1 MIDATPSYRCKISV
15 GNTRGSLRLG
25 MRRFQVE
32 VLEMSRDS
40 FFVRV
45 PIAIA
50 RKVAVGSKSKLLY
63 QEMLWSV
70 LCTNKWIG
78 QSNQVDLEFKQ
89 LEELTPPKMRKAPLS
104 GQARQVAAIGQTDP
118 TLPVAMLGAFIIIVL
133 ILPAWGGQ
141 WGTSERMCSAV
152 STTWTAL
159 SELVTGRR

>member
-25 MRRFQVE
+25 RRRVQVE
-32 VLEMSRDS
+32 VLELSRDS

-50 RKVAVGSKSKLLY
+50 RKVSVGSKSKLLY

-70 LCTNKWIG
+70 LCTHKWIS

-104 GQARQVAAIGQTDP
+104 GQAKQVAAIGQTDP
-118 TLPVAMLGAFIIIVL
+118 TLPVAMLGAFMIVVL

-141 WGTSERMCSAV
+141 WGTSERICSAV
-152 STTWTAL
+152 STTWSAL

>member
-25 MRRFQVE
+25 RRRFQVE
-32 VLEMSRDS
+32 VLELSRDS

-50 RKVAVGSKSKLLY
+50 RKVSVGSKSKLLY

-70 LCTNKWIG
+70 LCTHKWIS

-104 GQARQVAAIGQTDP
+104 GQAKQVAAIGQTDP
-118 TLPVAMLGAFIIIVL
+118 TLPVAMLGAFMIVVL

-141 WGTSERMCSAV
+141 WGTSERICAAV
-152 STTWTAL
+152 STTWSAL

>member
-25 MRRFQVE
+25 RRRFQVE
-32 VLEMSRDS
+32 VLELSRDS

-50 RKVAVGSKSKLLY
+50 RKVSVGSKSKLLY

-70 LCTNKWIG
+70 LCTHKWIS

-89 LEELTPPKMRKAPLS
+89 LEELTPPKMRKALLS
-104 GQARQVAAIGQTDP
+104 GQAKQVAAIGQTDP
-118 TLPVAMLGAFIIIVL
+118 TLPVAMLGAFMIVVL

-141 WGTSERMCSAV
+141 WGTSERICSAV
-152 STTWTAL
+152 STTWSAL